1 MTSTDFLTFRCAI
14 EEILAEH
21 PGEEPEHM
29 AKRMKAI
36 LAQRRKVPVAIF
48 KDLGIGENWTSDILN
63 RLCREGLKVWYADD
77 GKDMFNVT
85 ITRASQ
91 LKLWRL
97 GYPG

>member
-1 MTSTDFLTFRCAI
+1 MNSADFSTFRCAI

-36 LAQRRKVPVAIF
+36 LAQRHKVPVAVL
-48 KDLGIGENWTSDILN
+48 KALGIAENWTGDVLV
-63 RLCREGLKVWYADD
+63 RLCREGLKVWYADE
-77 GKDMFNVT
+77 GKDMHNIT
-85 ITRASQ
+85 ISPASQ
-91 LKLWRL
+91 RKLWRL